1 MFDQL
6 LDFVK
11 LSRLTVSTARRV
23 LTAQITGA
31 GDAGDDAA
39 AETLSAVEVVQP
51 LGLLAYPT
59 LGATTEALIARIGDT
74 AVALGL
80 IDKGGAAQ
88 AVEAGEVRLYGPGS
102 QNATAVVRIRADG
115 SIEITAK
122 SGLNVTATAPAAGA
136 VILQDGSQA
145 FVRGAQYASALTT
158 YLTSESTL
166 LTAHS
171 VLLGLLSAY
180 VVTIQPIADPTNV
193 ATPLLTAGIATL
205 QAAISAR
212 IASVSTFASTAVSAP
227 AGWLSTKVLGQ

>member
-39 AETLSAVEVVQP
+39 AETLSSVEVVQP

-102 QNATAVVRIRADG
+102 QNATATVRIRADG

-122 SGLNVTATAPAAGA
+122 SGVNISLAVDGAGDVVLDGGSLKVARATDPVTIDSVLATWVGQVTTAVNALAPGAVTAVPGSTVGTITASAGA
-136 VILQDGSQA
+136 
-145 FVRGAQYASALTT
+145 
-158 YLTSESTL
+158 
-166 LTAHS
+166 AH
-171 VLLGLLSAY
+171 VKA
-180 VVTIQPIADPTNV
+180 
-193 ATPLLTAGIATL
+193 
-205 QAAISAR
+205 
-212 IASVSTFASTAVSAP
+212 
-227 AGWLSTKVLGQ
+227 